1 MAKSLKPT
9 QPPKSADY
17 SALVKKVNE
26 VAAKAGVT
34 PLSSAN
40 TTAIPRHKRWVGG
53 EAPDYD
59 GTGLRDVVQANAVF
73 LDDVK
78 VDLDDFK
85 ENNGIAHAS
94 FARRLA
100 AIEAQLAAS
109 PFPG

>member
-1 MAKSLKPT
+1 MASAKPT

-17 SALVKKVNE
+17 NALVKKVNE
-26 VAAKAGVT
+26 LATKTGVT

-59 GTGLRDVVQANAVF
+59 GTGLRDVVLANAKY

-78 VDLDDFK
+78 SDVDDHA

-100 AIEAQLAAS
+100 AIEAQLASS
-109 PFPG
+109 PFPA